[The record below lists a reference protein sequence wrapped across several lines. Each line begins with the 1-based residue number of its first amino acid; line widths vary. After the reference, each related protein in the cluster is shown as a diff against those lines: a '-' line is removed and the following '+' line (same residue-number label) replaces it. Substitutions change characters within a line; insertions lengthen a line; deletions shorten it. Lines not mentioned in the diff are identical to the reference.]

1 MAEKV
6 KKKESFE
13 TLMDRLDEIVKA
25 LENGSADLDSALSLY
40 EEGVGLVRKCGK
52 MLDEAEKKIKI
63 LQKDENGEL
72 TEKDFVTEDE

>member
-13 TLMDRLDEIVKA
+13 TLMVRLDEIVKA

-40 EEGVGLVRKCGK
+40 EEGVGLARKCGK

>member
-13 TLMDRLDEIVKA
+13 TLMDRLEEIVKA

>member
-13 TLMDRLDEIVKA
+13 TLMVRLDEIVKA

-63 LQKDENGEL
+63 LQQDENGEL